1 MNLSQS
7 VLQWLYRASYL
18 LAIAGVVFLAA
29 KINQYITQLTA
40 GDLSST
46 QWLTLLLLSILYG
59 TANLALASAWRL
71 ILRQMGVA
79 TNLSWAIKIYGISQ
93 INKYIPG
100 NIFHLAGRHA
110 MGMAAGI
117 PAAPLAKSA
126 LWELILLCFIAIVYS
141 VLAAPLVEQ
150 EYSLLATIST
160 TLALLTIAF
169 FILLRTGVYD
179 LAFAALWQAGFL
191 LVSSLVFSATL
202 AMTLN
207 GTATL
212 PPTLW
217 PSICGA
223 YVLAWLAG
231 LATPG
236 APAGLG
242 VREALL
248 LLLLGGLIP
257 APELLLAIILT
268 RMITACGDLLFYLL
282 AISKSKCEAMQ

>member
-7 VLQWLYRASYL
+7 VLQWLHRASHL
-18 LAIAGVVFLAA
+18 LAIAGVLFLAA
-29 KINQYITQLTA
+29 KINQYRTQFATE
-40 GDLSST
+40 GLSNA
-46 QWLTLLLLSILYG
+46 QWLALLLLSILYG
-59 TANLALASAWRL
+59 IANLALANAWRL
-71 ILRQMGVA
+71 ILRQMGAA

-100 NIFHLAGRHA
+100 NIFHLAGRHT

-117 PAAPLAKSA
+117 PAVPLAKSA
-126 LWELILLCFIAIVYS
+126 LWELILLCAIAIVYS
-141 VLAAPLVEQ
+141 VLAAPLVVKEL
-150 EYSLLATIST
+150 SLLATIPS
-160 TLALLTIAF
+160 TLAVLTVAF
-169 FILLRTGVYD
+169 FILLRTGTYD

-191 LVSSLVFSATL
+191 LISSLVFSATL
-202 AMTLN
+202 AITLS

-212 PPTLW
+212 PPSLW

-248 LLLLGGLIP
+248 LFLLDKLVP
-257 APELLLAIILT
+257 APELILAIILT
-268 RMITACGDLLFYLL
+268 RTITACGDLLFYLL
-282 AISKSKCEAMQ
+282 AISKGKCEAMQ